1 MNRNNLFTIGALLIF
16 VALLFAFS
24 IGIISPTG
32 FLGMAS
38 PAKEKQEDLS
48 NAAANAGNAEQAAVN
63 AGLSFTTLQKTEL
76 EAKPAAQIAIPECPQ
91 EADTEITIE
100 NKGAFDAEKVFVKFG
115 KEVKVIACKNCKVEL
130 LKAGQSV
137 SAKAR
142 LCRETRE
149 MNQIT
154 IGSANSN
161 AVSLQ
166 LGQEKQQAD

>member
-16 VALLFAFS
+16 VALLLAFS

-38 PAKEKQEDLS
+38 PAKEKQGDSS

-76 EAKPAAQIAIPECPQ
+76 EAIVDKNAISECP
-91 EADTEITIE
+91 EETDAAITIE
-100 NKGAFDAEKVFVKFG
+100 NKGESNAEKVFIRFG
-115 KEVKVIACKNCKVEL
+115 KAVKVIACKNCKVEL
-130 LKAGQSV
+130 LEAGQRV

-149 MNQIT
+149 TNEIT

-161 AVSLQ
+161 SVNLDLNQ
-166 LGQEKQQAD
+166 